1 MVYVLRRLLA
11 TIPVMTVVA
20 VVVFMLIHL
29 SPGDP
34 AALIAGDLAS
44 GEDIEKLRVALGL
57 DQPLWR
63 QFAIWLGKLA
73 SGDLGISI
81 FTHVPVTS
89 LLAQRLEPTVSIA
102 LVTMAITM
110 VVSVPLGTLA
120 AYRAGS
126 WVDRLVMLFSV
137 LSF

>member
-1 MVYVLRRLLA
+1 MYVLRRLLA

-34 AALIAGDLAS
+34 AALIAGDLAT

-63 QFAIWLGKLA
+63 QFTLWLG
-73 SGDLGISI
+73 
-81 FTHVPVTS
+81 
-89 LLAQRLEPTVSIA
+89 R
-102 LVTMAITM
+102 
-110 VVSVPLGTLA
+110 
-120 AYRAGS
+120 RATC
-126 WVDRLVMLFSV
+126 
-137 LSF
+137 